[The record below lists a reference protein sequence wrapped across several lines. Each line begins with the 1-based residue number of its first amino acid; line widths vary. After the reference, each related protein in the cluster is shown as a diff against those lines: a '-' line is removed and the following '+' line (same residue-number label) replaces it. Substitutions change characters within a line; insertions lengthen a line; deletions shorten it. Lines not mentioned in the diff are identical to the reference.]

1 MKIKSESGYSLI
13 EIGIALVVVAI
24 FMISSITLLSA
35 SNDNYRR
42 IEQRNIAMTYA
53 MKTIEAMQ
61 LDDVGISIDE
71 IKNKASKEN
80 NMVITT
86 NIENLP
92 PKDGKNYGS
101 KVQIITANVKYY
113 LKNPN
118 NADEK
123 NAKTLTLQTLKVI
136 E

>member
-53 MKTIEAMQ
+53 IKTIEAMQ
-61 LDDVGISIDE
+61 LDNVGISIDE
-71 IKNKASKEN
+71 IKNRASQEN
-80 NMVITT
+80 NMIVTT
-86 NIENLP
+86 NIESLP
-92 PKDGKNYGS
+92 PKDGKNYGN

-113 LKNPN
+113 FKNPQKP
-118 NADEK
+118 DEK
-123 NAKTLTLQTLKVI
+123 NAKTLTLQTLKVV